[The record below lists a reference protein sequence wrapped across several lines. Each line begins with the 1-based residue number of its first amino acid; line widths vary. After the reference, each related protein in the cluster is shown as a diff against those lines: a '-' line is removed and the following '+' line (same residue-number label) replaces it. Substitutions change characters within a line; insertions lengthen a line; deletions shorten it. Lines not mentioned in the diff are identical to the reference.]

1 MDEELTVVAID
12 GPAGSG
18 KSTVAR
24 RLAEALGLDYLD
36 TGAMYRSVAFAAIAS
51 GVDPED
57 DDKVARVAREVQID
71 IKADGS
77 VTVDGVDATTQIRGP
92 EVSRSVSVVAAN
104 QAVRSELVSRQR
116 EWARR
121 RGGGVLE
128 GRDIGTVVFPSARLK
143 VYLTADPSVR
153 AARRAQEVTDLDYD
167 SVAADL
173 ARRDQFDSTRQHD
186 PLRQADDAITVDTSA
201 LSIDEVVELLVD
213 EVKRGR

>member
-24 RLAEALGLDYLD
+24 KLAEALGLQYLD
-36 TGAMYRSVAFAAIAS
+36 TGAMYRSVTFAALAHGI
-51 GVDPED
+51 DPD
-57 DDKVARVAREVQID
+57 DHDKVAALAREVRID
-71 IKADGS
+71 LRADGS
-77 VTVDGVDATTQIRGP
+77 VVVDGVDATTQIRGP
-92 EVSRSVSVVAAN
+92 EVSRSVSQVADN
-104 QAVRSELVSRQR
+104 QAVRTELVSRQR

-143 VYLTADPSVR
+143 VYLTAQPEVR
-153 AARRAQEVTDLDYD
+153 AARRAREVTDLDYD

-173 ARRDQFDSTRQHD
+173 AKRDQFDSSRRHD
-186 PLRQADDAITVDTSA
+186 PLRQADDALILDTSD
-201 LSIDEVVELLVD
+201 LTIDQVVDLLV
-213 EVKRGR
+213 ERVERG